1 LSPTPAKILH
11 VDDNPNVISFVG
23 PELRS
28 AGFNYVS
35 ASSGY
40 EALAKMESER
50 PDMVVLDVMLGDP
63 AFGGLDVCRIIRET
77 GHKVPVIFLTVKDR
91 TDESST
97 MTQAFSVG
105 ATDYVTKREELMRI
119 EQSMGLSP
127 TEFLERKS
135 DIDELIT
142 RIKAHLHEK
151 LPTTEYDNRLRI
163 DFETEQV
170 QIKSDDTDSEW
181 QSVKVSEAQFRI
193 LSTLAISG
201 GKGVTKTVLLSSA
214 GGDHTDVDSDRALQS
229 IIYRLRELIELD
241 PRNPTFIITYHRFG
255 YRFGGTRTSNY

>member
-1 LSPTPAKILH
+1 MSSTPPKVLH

-35 ASSGY
+35 ASSGN

-63 AFGGLDVCRIIRET
+63 ALGGLDVCRKIRET
-77 GHKVPVIFLTVKDR
+77 GYKVPVIFLTVKDR

-105 ATDYVTKREELMRI
+105 ATDYVTKREELRRI
-119 EQSMGLSP
+119 EQSMGLIP

-142 RIKAHLHEK
+142 RIKVHLHEK

-163 DFETEQV
+163 DFETERV
-170 QIKSDDTDSEW
+170 QIKSDGEW
-181 QSVKVSEAQFRI
+181 ESVKLSEAQFRI
-193 LSTLAISG
+193 LSTLAISE
-201 GKGVTKTVLLSSA
+201 GKGVTKTVLLGSA

-229 IIYRLRELIELD
+229 LIYRLRELVEPD
-241 PRNPTFIITYHRFG
+241 PRNPMFIITYHRFG
-255 YRFGGTRTSNY
+255 YRFGGSRTSV